1 MKVDKRREIFPLGPK
16 QRNTLAAAGV
26 FERYNV
32 SCSNQTALHY
42 RSSPDGLYV
51 AISLLVEDL
60 RRRLYPDQQW
70 IKHAYTHAT
79 AHPIGVAWEYL
90 VLFAHFVFTSLH
102 VSPTNKRPSR
112 LFHGPRAYHFGIP
125 HTPVPRPRRDRTGA
139 SLYWRA
145 PTREDDIE
153 TQISLVE
160 HVAQGNYQGLVLAP
174 DQALSLISPVRLVL
188 SRRIPT
194 VIIGSR
200 CQFRPERIFS
210 ISSTM
215 TKREAGWLL
224 YVSPIL
230 SMTMGR

>member
-70 IKHAYTHAT
+70 IKHAYTHVT

-125 HTPVPRPRRDRTGA
+125 HTPVPRPRRT
-139 SLYWRA
+139 
-145 PTREDDIE
+145 
-153 TQISLVE
+153 
-160 HVAQGNYQGLVLAP
+160 GLVRPCTGEHRRAKMTSKHRFHWLNMLRKATIK
-174 DQALSLISPVRLVL
+174 DWCSHLIK
-188 SRRIPT
+188 
-194 VIIGSR
+194 R
-200 CQFRPERIFS
+200 C
-210 ISSTM
+210 
-215 TKREAGWLL
+215 L
-224 YVSPIL
+224 
-230 SMTMGR
+230 